1 MLDLKDPDQAFTDF
15 GAISV
20 NSDIIK
26 VIPLINR
33 SSKAIK
39 FKVEPANKEKFNK
52 SALTISPDEKTD
64 IVLKPKE
71 SLPIEIRFR
80 PKTRLPNF
88 EHEINLAIEGMEDK
102 RKILTLLGA
111 AHGIELKIMDEQIAF
126 GSVVKDSRLTKVL

>member
-1 MLDLKDPDQAFTDF
+1 LLLDLKDPDQAFTDF

-71 SLPIEIRFR
+71 SLPIEIRS
-80 PKTRLPNF
+80 KTRLPNF